1 MFEVEYYETADG
13 RIPVKEFLDSLP
25 KKLRDKAMYS
35 LKLLYEYGNT
45 LREPYS
51 KYLGEGIFELRVKFS
66 SDIIR
71 LFYFFYADKNVVVT
85 NGFIKKTMK
94 LPGGEK
100 RRAIQ
105 YKLDYLKRRAY
116 HV

>member
-51 KYLGEGIFELRVKFS
+51 K
-66 SDIIR
+66 
-71 LFYFFYADKNVVVT
+71 
-85 NGFIKKTMK
+85 
-94 LPGGEK
+94 
-100 RRAIQ
+100 
-105 YKLDYLKRRAY
+105 
-116 HV
+116 

>member
-71 LFYFFYADKNVVVT
+71 SVSYTHLVGLRPCIPGVFYPDF
-85 NGFIKKTMK
+85 
-94 LPGGEK
+94 
-100 RRAIQ
+100 
-105 YKLDYLKRRAY
+105 
-116 HV
+116 